1 MKKRPLCMICMIV
14 VLLMWMIQAS
24 KGENPV
30 EACELKNVTIYGK
43 IYQCEYKEKKQIL
56 YLKQTVLSDK
66 SQKQKLNNIRIT
78 CAVSEDDFYVSDI
91 ISIKGD
97 LKTIKGA
104 TNWGQFDVQ
113 DYYSAKKVGY
123 MMWEP
128 EITLLKRPAYSL
140 HRGLEKIR
148 REMAKKYDSLL
159 PNQYGALLKGISL
172 GEKNDIS
179 AEITDL
185 FQLGGISHVLA
196 ISALHLQ
203 ILGSSLY
210 KLLRKCGISLGMAAV
225 VAAVFLSCYGIL
237 TGASVATIRA
247 LLMFLVNIGA
257 DVTGRTYDGS
267 TAMALSAVILT
278 AGNPEYLSYSGFWLS
293 FTAVASFMI
302 FHERRQFFSGVILY
316 FFMAP
321 VMLIYFF
328 EMSPYSVFV
337 NLLVVP
343 TVGGV
348 LIFGL
353 LGCIGGFFHILFGR
367 ILLFPAVVILH
378 IYKFLCELCGY
389 MPGHTWNLGKPG
401 WLPVIIYYG
410 IMAAALFFFRKNRLK
425 KRRVLA
431 LLFMVPAWLILTIR
445 PIDGIQ
451 ITMLDIGQGDAMVIR
466 SEQGTT
472 YLIDGGSTSEE
483 DIAQYK
489 MVPYLKYE
497 GISRIR
503 AAFLTH
509 ADEDH
514 VNGIMELL
522 DMISKGETQIVLDSI
537 ILPDWKDMSPFETVF
552 EKAKEN
558 DIEIYRF
565 KSGGVMEDGN
575 MRFTCLGPD
584 GENYSNRTNE
594 GSMVLRLDYNN
605 FSMLFTGD
613 LEGDAETKL
622 LGTYGNVDVLKVAH
636 HGSKNSTSADF
647 LQEVQPEISLI
658 SVGEKNTYGHPHQE
672 LLERLRK
679 SGSKIFDT
687 SKWGALMIRTDGEKI
702 DLKTYK
708 QYNEP

>member
-1 MKKRPLCMICMIV
+1 MKKRPLCMICMVV
-14 VLLMWMIQAS
+14 VLLMWMVQAS
-24 KGENPV
+24 GGENPL

-78 CAVSEDDFYVSDI
+78 CDEEDDVFYLSDV

-97 LKTIKGA
+97 LKMMKGA

-113 DYYSAKKVGY
+113 DYYGAKKVGY
-123 MMWEP
+123 TMWEP
-128 EITLLKRPAYSL
+128 EITLLKRPTYSL
-140 HRGLEKIR
+140 RRNLEKIKSK
-148 REMAKKYDSLL
+148 MAEKYDVLL
-159 PNQYGALLKGISL
+159 SNQYGALLKGISL

-185 FQLGGISHVLA
+185 FQVGGISHVLA

-210 KLLRKCGISLGMAAV
+210 KLLRRCGISLRIAAF
-225 VAAVFLSCYGIL
+225 VAAVFLGCYGIL
-237 TGASVATIRA
+237 TGASVATLRA
-247 LLMFLVNIGA
+247 LLMFWVNIGA

-293 FTAVASFMI
+293 FTAVGSFMV
-302 FHERRQFFSGVILY
+302 FRERRQFFSGVILY

-343 TVGGV
+343 TVGVV
-348 LIFGL
+348 LISGLAGCLGGFLNIL
-353 LGCIGGFFHILFGR
+353 LGK
-367 ILLFPAVVILH
+367 ILLFPAVVALR
-378 IYKFLCELCGY
+378 IYIFLCEMCRR
-389 MPGHTWNLGKPG
+389 MPGHTWNFGKPG

-425 KRRVLA
+425 KRRA
-431 LLFMVPAWLILTIR
+431 LVFLLMIPAWLVLTIR
-445 PIDGIQ
+445 PMEGIQ

-466 SEQGTT
+466 SERGTA
-472 YLIDGGSTSEE
+472 YLMDGGSTSEE
-483 DIAQYK
+483 NIAQYK
-489 MVPYLKYE
+489 IVPYLKYE
-497 GISRIR
+497 GISQIE
-503 AAFLTH
+503 AVFLSH

-514 VNGIMELL
+514 VNGIIELM
-522 DMISKGETQIVLDSI
+522 DMILKGETEVELECIV
-537 ILPDWKDMSPFETVF
+537 LPDWEDMSPFKTIF

-558 DIEIYRF
+558 NIEIYRF
-565 KSGGVMEDGN
+565 KSGGVMEDGD
-575 MRFTCLGPD
+575 MRFTCLSPD
-584 GENYSNRTNE
+584 GENYRNRSNE
-594 GSMVLRLDYNN
+594 GSMVLRLDYKN

-613 LEGDAETKL
+613 LEGDTETKL
-622 LGTYGNVDVLKVAH
+622 LGTYGDVDVLKVAH

-658 SVGEKNTYGHPHQE
+658 SVGENNAYGHPHQE
-672 LLERLRK
+672 LLERLENY
-679 SGSKIFDT
+679 GSRIFDT
-687 SKWGALMIRTDGEKI
+687 SQCGGLMIRTDGEKI